1 MTKTAAN
8 YRPLVLDGP
17 APESRSIENPTIPVS
32 STSFLEFFGVD
43 KGNLPA
49 VTVDTALTVPAVA
62 AAVGFLSRSLA
73 NLPLHAYR
81 AKGAQSERLG
91 GKLQRI
97 LNEAPNADWT
107 SFGAR
112 QYFWQQVFTRGRGL
126 LYIERVG
133 PNADSLWPMDPAKTT
148 VKRTGFRK
156 TYTFGG
162 NTYDSAD
169 VIDVPFMLKADQ
181 LSVHSPLVMGK
192 KAIQLA
198 LAMGDYAAGFFAG
211 GGVPPLALT
220 GPMPAGADAVK
231 RAQADI
237 KRSVDA
243 AKSNNS
249 PVFPIPAGYE
259 LKPVGFDPAKGQMT
273 EARRLQIEEIGRLFN
288 LPPVFLGDLTHGTF
302 SNTEQQ
308 DLQLVKHVIAHWA
321 KAFEEEC
328 NLKIFGAQNN
338 RRYVEHALDG
348 LMRGDF
354 QTRMTG
360 LSQGIQNALITPNE
374 ARALDNRAPLPNG
387 DDLMIQGATVP
398 LGTQPKDGATSPA
411 DQGGANEPR
420 DPDTDPDA

>member
-1 MTKTAAN
+1 MSLFD
-8 YRPLVLDGP
+8 RFRRQP
-17 APESRSIENPTIPVS
+17 APEQRSIENPTVPVS
-32 STSFLEFFGVD
+32 AANFLEFFGVSTAD
-43 KGNLPA
+43 LPS
-49 VTVDTALTVPAVA
+49 VTVDSALTVPAYA
-62 AAVGFLSRSLA
+62 AAVGFLTRSLA

-81 AKGAQSERLG
+81 AKADGASERLG

-126 LYIERVG
+126 FYIERIG

-148 VKRTGFRK
+148 VKRVGLRK

-162 NTYDSAD
+162 QTYDAAD

-181 LSVHSPLVMGK
+181 LGVYSPTVIGA

-198 LAMGDYAAGFFAG
+198 LAMAKYGAGFFAG
-211 GGVPPLALT
+211 GGVPPLALS
-220 GPMPAGADAVK
+220 GPLPAGADAMK
-231 RAQADI
+231 RAQADV
-237 KRSVDA
+237 KRAIDG
-243 AKSNNS
+243 AKNRGEAIM
-249 PVFPIPAGYE
+249 PIPAGYE
-259 LKPVGFDPAKGQMT
+259 LKAVGFDPAKGQMVD
-273 EARRLQIEEIGRLFN
+273 AQRFSVEEIARIFN
-288 LPPVFLGDLTHGTF
+288 LPPVFVGDLTHGTF

-321 KAFEEEC
+321 KAFEEEL
-328 NLKIFGAQNN
+328 NLKLFGAQNN
-338 RRYVEHALDG
+338 RRYVEHSLDG

-354 QTRMTG
+354 KTRMDG

-387 DDLMIQGATVP
+387 DNLLIQGATVP
-398 LGTQPKDGATSPA
+398 LGSQPKDGATPPA
-411 DQGGANEPR
+411 ENGGANEPR
-420 DPDTDPDA
+420 DPDSDPDA

>member
-1 MTKTAAN
+1 MSF
-8 YRPLVLDGP
+8 LDRFRSKP
-17 APESRSIENPTIPVS
+17 AETRNIENPTIPVS
-32 STSFLEFFGVD
+32 AASFLEFFGID

-49 VTVDTALTVPAVA
+49 VTVDSALTVPAVA

-81 AKGAQSERLG
+81 VRGNQSERLG

-97 LNEAPNADWT
+97 LNEAPNTGWT

-112 QYFWQQVFTRGRGL
+112 QYFWQQVFTCGRGL

-148 VKRTGFRK
+148 VTRTGFRK
-156 TYTFGG
+156 TYTFEGK
-162 NTYDSAD
+162 TYDAAD
-169 VIDVPFMLKADQ
+169 VIDVPFMLKSDQ
-181 LSVHSPLVMGK
+181 LGVHSPLVMGK
-192 KAIQLA
+192 PAIQLA
-198 LAMGDYAAGFFAG
+198 LSMGDYAAGFFAG
-211 GGVPPLALT
+211 GGVPPLALV
-220 GPMPAGADAVK
+220 GPLPAGADAMK
-231 RAQADI
+231 RAQADV
-237 KRSVDA
+237 KRAIDG
-243 AKSNNS
+243 AKGRNEAIM
-249 PVFPIPAGYE
+249 PIPAGYE
-259 LKPVGFDPAKGQMT
+259 LKPVGFDPDKGQMT

-321 KAFEEEC
+321 KALEEEF
-328 NLKIFGAQNN
+328 NLKLFGAENN

-354 QTRMTG
+354 QTRMAG

-387 DDLMIQGATVP
+387 NDLMIQGATVP
-398 LGTQPKDGATSPA
+398 LGTQPKDGAIPPA
-411 DQGGANEPR
+411 DQGGAQ
-420 DPDTDPDA
+420 